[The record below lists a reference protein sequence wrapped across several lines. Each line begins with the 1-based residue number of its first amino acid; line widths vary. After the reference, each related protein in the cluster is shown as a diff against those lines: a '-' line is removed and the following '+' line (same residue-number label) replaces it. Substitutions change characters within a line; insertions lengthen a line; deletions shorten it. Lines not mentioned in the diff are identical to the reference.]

1 MKKLT
6 KIGASALAGS
16 LVATAA
22 SAGSISVGGTWE
34 VTGEYTSGAGSSTYK
49 ALSNNGNPFGS
60 KGNLSFSGSG
70 ETDWGTASFFMFTTD
85 AQCGVSSH
93 SQTLDMGDMGTI
105 GFDQGTGAFGLGTI
119 DDKMPTAYEEVWN
132 GTTATTTD
140 ILDGSGGA
148 SGVFGYKNTFMDTLV
163 NIEYAPAQGQGDATD
178 GGSAHTDAN
187 ADGTSLNFAVT
198 NSSLVDGLTVFA
210 GYGET
215 TYDRAANDVAN
226 IDTESVVGG
235 FVYAMG
241 PISVGYQQNYTSG
254 SVSATNTTIGAND
267 VEMFGI
273 AFNVNDALSISYQE
287 YDNTYKKR
295 GSETGDGLTQAADG
309 IQAAYTMGGATLR
322 ISDVSVDNSGGVA
335 GNTED
340 RTEISLLM
348 AF

>member
-1 MKKLT
+1 M
-6 KIGASALAGS
+6 
-16 LVATAA
+16 
-22 SAGSISVGGTWE
+22 
-34 VTGEYTSGAGSSTYK
+34 
-49 ALSNNGNPFGS
+49 
-60 KGNLSFSGSG
+60 
-70 ETDWGTASFFMFTTD
+70 
-85 AQCGVSSH
+85 
-93 SQTLDMGDMGTI
+93 
-105 GFDQGTGAFGLGTI
+105 
-119 DDKMPTAYEEVWN
+119 
-132 GTTATTTD
+132 
-140 ILDGSGGA
+140 
-148 SGVFGYKNTFMDTLV
+148 
-163 NIEYAPAQGQGDATD
+163 
-178 GGSAHTDAN
+178 
-187 ADGTSLNFAVT
+187 
-198 NSSLVDGLTVFA
+198 FA

-235 FVYAMG
+235 LVYAMG

-287 YDNTYKKR
+287 YENTYKKR
-295 GSETGDGLTQAADG
+295 GDETGDGLTQEADG